1 MRDLAVKSS
10 SILFLLFTLSACSAK
25 ASFKPNEPCKQL
37 VLYYHDI
44 LFNGTDVANAT
55 SAAATE
61 PTKLGNFEFGKLV
74 VFDDPMTKDNHLLS
88 PPVARAQGF
97 YFYDKKSTFTAWFC
111 LHFNLQ
117 LHQTEGYSEYNGRG
131 PDDGG
136 DKRFFCDRRYRRL
149 FHGERDCYNSYR
161 HFPGGF
167 LFSSEDGY

>member
-25 ASFKPNEPCKQL
+25 ATFKPNEPCKQL

-44 LFNGTDVANAT
+44 LFNRTDVANAT

-61 PTKLGNFEFGKLV
+61 PTKLGNFKFGKLV

-97 YFYDKKSTFTAWFC
+97 YFYDMKSTYTAWFAYT
-111 LHFNLQ
+111 LILNS
-117 LHQTEGYSEYNGRG
+117 TEHKGTLNTMGADLMMMETRDFSVV
-131 PDDGG
+131 GG
-136 DKRFFCDRRYRRL
+136 T
-149 FHGERDCYNSYR
+149 
-161 HFPGGF
+161 
-167 LFSSEDGY
+167 